1 MILHRCRHPSG
12 SLLSLCQLPPSFNET
27 MILDPSDTSVMGRDA
42 RENGVSTGLQ
52 PNHSRGSPQPL
63 QQGGA
68 LENSPSVARW
78 HMHASPLS
86 PPFCPC
92 LFPSQED
99 WNFLAAIRYHS
110 RRPSLQ
116 RPRSSHS
123 SCGRLCTHS
132 PRSILWMQSRFTR
145 RPRQHSAL
153 ALVWLLQSCHSPC
166 YLSLFPSLLFIPS
179 SPFPK

>member
-1 MILHRCRHPSG
+1 MHRCQHPSG
-12 SLLSLCQLPPSFNET
+12 SLLSLCPVPPSFNET

-52 PNHSRGSPQPL
+52 PNHSRGSPQLL

-92 LFPSQED
+92 LFPLQED
-99 WNFLAAIRYHS
+99 WNFLPATQHDLHNS

-116 RPRSSHS
+116 RPRSNRI
-123 SCGRLCTHS
+123 SCGKLCTLS
-132 PRSILWMQSRFTR
+132 PRSIPWMQSRCTR
-145 RPRQHSAL
+145 RPRSAQCTCFCV
-153 ALVWLLQSCHSPC
+153 AGTT
-166 YLSLFPSLLFIPS
+166 IP
-179 SPFPK
+179 PVCVC